1 MPELILEKSGIG
13 LLPAD
18 EESEQ
23 ILAKLPACQPIKV
36 KFSKVRN
43 TKFHRKAMA
52 LFGWAFERWEP
63 PKLENTRWSDLQP
76 ERNFDRFRKDLTIL
90 AGFYEAHYRL
100 NGEVRIEAKSLAFDQ
115 MEDDEFH
122 KVYSAVIDAIIKN
135 MFKGMDRQKMLEL
148 EQQLL
153 SFM

>member
-1 MPELILEKSGIG
+1 MPELLVEKSGIG

-23 ILAKLPACQPIKV
+23 ILAQMPAGQAIRV
-36 KFSKVRN
+36 KFKKVRN
-43 TKFHRKAMA
+43 IKLHKKAMV
-52 LFGWAFERWEP
+52 LFAWAFEHWEP
-63 PKLENTRWSDLQP
+63 PALDSTRWAGVQP

-115 MEDDEFH
+115 MEEDEFQ
-122 KVYSAVIDAIIKN
+122 KVYSAVIDAILKH
-135 MFKGMDRQKMLEL
+135 MFKGMDREQVLKL

-153 SFM
+153 SFC